1 VQLRWRPTARWDL
14 DASWQHLA
22 RADDTLE
29 PRDLGKV
36 QLAYAADGWTAGV
49 AVESAGAAA
58 TRSTIT
64 PVRPALNLPAS
75 GYVIARAHVAVDVG
89 TWFGRAPDRASITVS
104 VENLTGED
112 VRQPSAGAQFNT
124 LPHRS
129 DRRLW
134 LGFGFPL

>member
-1 VQLRWRPTARWDL
+1 
-14 DASWQHLA
+14 
-22 RADDTLE
+22 
-29 PRDLGKV
+29 
-36 QLAYAADGWTAGV
+36 
-49 AVESAGAAA
+49 
-58 TRSTIT
+58 
-64 PVRPALNLPAS
+64 
-75 GYVIARAHVAVDVG
+75 VDVG